1 MDEPYLDEQY
11 RKKIVMIKKEKTS
24 YMGEKC
30 TMIIVQDITEF
41 QMVEKEIKDN
51 EALVQTNEL
60 ITIEMQKPLRM
71 ISKIT

>member
-1 MDEPYLDEQY
+1 
-11 RKKIVMIKKEKTS
+11 
-24 YMGEKC
+24 MGEKC

-51 EALVQTNEL
+51 EALVQTNEW